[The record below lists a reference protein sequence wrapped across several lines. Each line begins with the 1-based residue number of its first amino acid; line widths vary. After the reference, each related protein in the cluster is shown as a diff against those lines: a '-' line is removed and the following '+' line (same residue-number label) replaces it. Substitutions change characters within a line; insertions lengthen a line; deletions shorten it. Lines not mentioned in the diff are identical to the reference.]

1 MPRTRLTV
9 FIDSFST
16 TLESSGFGRRRE
28 TPKDRGNARGTEGTE
43 AAAGTESR
51 LWSGRGPSRQFS
63 HFWAPLAGLCHPGT
77 HYCHF
82 PVHRV
87 PLKFLSPS
95 LRSLPLCPW
104 PLSLP
109 GWAWGPTGGRRG
121 GSEMSGTRVEGW
133 AGGGQSGGG
142 CQGCW
147 RELSTDFREASR
159 CRHGNHRPV
168 TSLKK
173 KKDKFGNFICYLCT
187 LCQDEKW
194 RSWARL

>member
-1 MPRTRLTV
+1 MEWAWPLQAV
-9 FIDSFST
+9 QSF
-16 TLESSGFGRRRE
+16 LG
-28 TPKDRGNARGTEGTE
+28 A
-43 AAAGTESR
+43 
-51 LWSGRGPSRQFS
+51 SGR
-63 HFWAPLAGLCHPGT
+63 L
-77 HYCHF
+77 
-82 PVHRV
+82 V
-87 PLKFLSPS
+87 PPRNSLLSLPCAQGSSEVLSPS

-173 KKDKFGNFICYLCT
+173 RKDKFGNFICCLCT
-187 LCQDEKW
+187 LRQDEKW